1 METALSYL
9 DDKVMYIS
17 TDEMKWKNRL
27 IKLAAERPDEITI
40 TRRPE
45 QNDGCLC
52 CKCPASWLKISP
64 PIRRN
69 YTEEQ
74 LASFRER
81 AKFLNKTQQV
91 ADV

>member
-52 CKCPASWLKISP
+52 CKCPASWLKIQP
-64 PIRRN
+64 PSRRT
-69 YTEEQ
+69 YTEEEI
-74 LASFRER
+74 SVMVER
-81 AKFLNKTQQV
+81 LKSARKTP
-91 ADV
+91 